1 MFSYIYYSRKLEKMK
16 VKFYKNIKTKEIVYE
31 DDMENYVL
39 DELGVTVTPKG
50 KNGELTLEQ
59 TEFILTFTEWYFSDN
74 WIEEWEDLD

>member
-1 MFSYIYYSRKLEKMK
+1 MK

-74 WIEEWEDLD
+74 WIEEWEDID

>member
-1 MFSYIYYSRKLEKMK
+1 MK

-74 WIEEWEDLD
+74 WTEEWEGVE

>member
-1 MFSYIYYSRKLEKMK
+1 MK

>member
-1 MFSYIYYSRKLEKMK
+1 MK
-16 VKFYKNIKTKEIVYE
+16 VKFYKNIKTKEIVYK